1 MKWRGRRKSRNVID
15 RRRSGAT
22 SVGGMS
28 GLGIVAVVIIGY
40 FLGVDVT
47 PLLEGSLQAP
57 KTQGEL
63 SAADQE
69 RAEFVTVA
77 LADTELVWTRIFE
90 QQVDGAYDPPR
101 LVLFSGATGSACGAA
116 NAATGPFYCP
126 ADKMIYLDTDFFV
139 TLSGRLGAKGDF
151 AAAYVVAHEVAH
163 SVQDQLGILGDANRI
178 RAQVDQ
184 TRSNE
189 ISVRIELQA
198 DCFSGIWAR
207 AAQDDLGT
215 LERGDIAEAM
225 NAAGQIGDDALQRG
239 AGQVVRPDSFTHG
252 TSDQRQRW
260 FQTGFNSGELASCD
274 TFSVN
279 RL

>member
-1 MKWRGRRKSRNVID
+1 M
-15 RRRSGAT
+15 
-22 SVGGMS
+22 
-28 GLGIVAVVIIGY
+28 
-40 FLGVDVT
+40 
-47 PLLEGSLQAP
+47 
-57 KTQGEL
+57 
-63 SAADQE
+63 
-69 RAEFVTVA
+69 
-77 LADTELVWTRIFE
+77 
-90 QQVDGAYDPPR
+90 
-101 LVLFSGATGSACGAA
+101 
-116 NAATGPFYCP
+116 
-126 ADKMIYLDTDFFV
+126 
-139 TLSGRLGAKGDF
+139 
-151 AAAYVVAHEVAH
+151 
-163 SVQDQLGILGDANRI
+163 GDANRI

-184 TRSNE
+184 TQSNE

-225 NAAGQIGDDALQRG
+225 NAAAQIGDDTLQRG